1 MAQQDFSDIASLIPD
16 AQPSAATK
24 PAAQQQASEFSD
36 ISALLPDAAPA
47 QSGVDGFVAQ
57 YRPLA
62 ERVAKQAG
70 VAPEAILGQWGLE
83 TGWGKSVIP
92 GTNNLGNIKDF
103 SGGGVLATDNM
114 TGSRDAYR
122 KYGSAEDFGDDFAGL
137 LARRYKSAIG
147 SGQNAERYFTALK
160 TSGYAE
166 DPDYV
171 KKGVAAT
178 QMAARAMGSAA
189 PASLQAKSEYGSIQ
203 PQPPRSTFDAIKDMG
218 SALWQGAKS
227 TARSV
232 GATGSAYIGNLSD
245 VELAAEAQKS
255 DVANNPAA
263 LQSLQGEIARRK
275 AANPNAG
282 ILDAAA
288 DVIGAA
294 LQNKEGMAQMVAN
307 QAPNSAV
314 ALGGAWAGGKAGA
327 AVGSAFGPA
336 GTVVGGVLGG
346 LAGMFLGNAAMET
359 GGKAIEKA
367 EGGFT
372 PQERTEAIE
381 EGAVKAGV
389 ITAVDAATFKLGGA
403 IASSLNKGAIRAGAR
418 AEAKVLA
425 DAGINIADGAEIVA
439 ALAKNPALRKTAIE
453 AGEKAAKA
461 ASSTAS
467 RIGTAGTLLTT
478 ETLGEGVG
486 EYGGELAA
494 TGQADPYDAAL
505 EAISSFSQS
514 APQAAMSMVQSASNR
529 LDTKAIVAAAPEMA
543 PVIEKAATPN
553 SPLSR
558 AAMAA
563 NTPEVV
569 AQRQAERSAQAGAL
583 GDASAAEAAPAAAKD
598 AGVRLAE
605 LEAIAKGTPSQ
616 QVTDESGNPLTIP
629 GEPGRFFTQEE
640 KAEYDQLVQMRDATE
655 KVRNAD
661 KPQVDEISTRVE
673 EISASIRENGTLQ
686 AMRDAGENTNALL
699 KDLAIAKS
707 KSTAAAQ
714 REQALARVEFALG
727 MSDQL
732 MPARQPRE
740 AADPIQ
746 AQLSNPQISEV
757 DREELSINYFASKNQ
772 ALPEKTRQR
781 ALERAQEIVGRYAA
795 PSTGRAE
802 GDLSPAVLADIAPQ
816 PGSPEEALRQ
826 AERFD
831 SGAYQFKAE
840 GFPDEAAELELQA
853 DAARKEAAVR
863 REAIEL
869 ANRVEQVPAPAVAT
883 PAGPGP
889 AALRKRKATLRQ
901 LVDNGLGRVERR
913 NDGFFLVSQNGRQ
926 EFKLDGMADAQLAR
940 TAIADSIRDGAAK
953 ANTNPTEGQKQA
965 GNYKVGEIKFDGLT
979 LAVENPQ
986 GSTRSGVDP
995 NGERWETV
1003 MPANYGYIRGSAMAA
1018 DGDKVDI
1025 YLPNNAR
1032 SGSPA
1037 WIIDQ
1042 YNDDGSFDETKTVL
1056 GVRTAEEATRI
1067 YDAGYSDGSGPRRRG
1082 AVTEMSIEDFKA
1094 WANSAAA
1101 KKPAGAPR
1109 VMDEQAAIAASA
1121 AADGLRVTG
1130 TMPVRIDGE
1139 TRNIGLVSELPDA
1152 ESIARGGR
1160 ATRISKKQGEVL
1172 QAIAQ
1177 AFGKRVQFFYEPKNV
1192 GAGDGFIMNNDRS
1205 TIYLN
1210 TVSGR
1215 SPIVVFGHELMHQ
1228 LKRDNP
1234 EAHAAIAAVVER
1246 RVNRQAADNLYG
1258 KELGYSG
1265 DSVMEELISDIGGDL
1280 MSDKTFWSDVMD
1292 EVHAQND
1299 TKAARKIIVKL
1310 ADFLMRSI
1318 EALSR
1323 NLRSYAD
1330 TGAGSKLV
1338 DDMTEIRA
1346 AFRGALADYIKQ
1358 QGISKPAM
1366 QAEILKAGQDAKRSA
1381 GRTTKSDVQGDMFQ
1395 GDMIGPDE
1403 KVATGR
1409 VIDSKGGTEEGG
1421 NVDSAGRQIA
1431 PTRQALENFWK
1442 WFGDSDAVDDNGRP
1456 SLYHH
1461 TTRNDFDKFEANRVT
1476 KNSGTFDEWETS
1488 RAAIFFTE
1496 SLEDSQAYGK
1506 AGKGFEPG
1514 ANVMPVYLKAENILD
1529 MTSGYLP
1536 SYGRDAARIE
1546 EAGLNPRYMDRFD
1559 WSKFDDEDGKEMVD
1573 ALKRAGYDAVKFW
1586 DQNPDTQEDFQ
1597 ALAVFSPEQIKSAL
1611 GNRGTFDSADAN
1623 ITRSASRD
1631 DALTVEAYHFSRQP
1645 RNVLSTGAY
1654 GSGLQGSDRDAIMD
1668 HPDKRLRKRLYFYVN
1683 KGTGVRPES
1692 GVGGIAHKAILSN
1705 IYDSDADA
1713 KRLKQGRDKRA
1724 FESAVLDAGYD
1735 GYLARLDG
1743 TQPGQ
1748 VILLGQ
1754 KTVEPEVLGQRTQ
1767 IPEAKAVPQPAQR
1780 SMDAG
1785 DRIMANSS
1793 LPAGRMDLGMWSRVL
1808 RGMMPDVHAQ
1818 LDAAGVFDGD
1828 GSFYKDELVARAR
1841 KSQPIAAQSKGRE
1854 AKIEKLAPVAQRG
1867 QRVVGQ
1873 RVTLSA
1879 DEKQAIE
1886 FSAETTGVSAKEI
1899 TRVVR
1904 EHKLAHPTSQ
1914 GWAPLN
1920 FAKTKIEKGKIAYEY
1935 DKVPYSFNADADGRA
1950 LKPGTTEYDRRVGA
1964 VARRMTD
1971 EVRRVHQRAADGD
1984 KNAENIL
1991 AQAGWYKSM
2000 RARLRH
2006 EFGGLGDL
2014 FADLLG
2020 ATSPNTPVRD
2030 NWTNAVDS
2038 LRRATRGDFD
2048 QLIPAW
2054 EAWADDIDAR
2064 ETELRAWFNG
2074 QMADGKSKKA
2084 IKESAE
2090 YKEKLDSL
2098 IAARELPDALLPTK
2112 ETGKKYGFN
2121 GRNVARAMVDLW
2133 RVVRDADPDVKRG
2146 GTAPK
2151 AVNFS
2156 GNLIGFRER
2165 ATIDVWAARMLQR
2178 LSGGLRVPSMAEVGV
2193 SGEMRADG
2201 ATTLQFGFGQD
2212 VFSDAVKRIRKDPE
2226 LKTNDTLA
2234 KINDDD
2240 LQAVVWFVEK
2250 EIWTANNWTSAAGE
2264 GGSFELEASLSGSA
2278 EQERI
2283 KELRRIID
2291 SSKSK
2296 PDAKAKARAELAKL
2310 ERTVDRFVGGLSTQM
2325 SMDTQGIDFVPQ
2337 DSDMARLSNEVTTAI
2352 YEDDSATAVL
2362 ASKALATEGRYGG
2375 IERSLDL
2382 EVVAR
2387 EGYKPA
2393 ALWKK
2398 MLEIADRA
2406 KQDST
2411 FLSRVLRD
2419 DEEVDMLRHRPGV
2432 EIYFRE
2438 AASREKLE
2446 RVLGELANEG
2456 VEFLTVIVDGR
2467 RMSDAVKGQMPPAVG
2482 VRMQYV
2488 PEFDQRYGFD
2498 DLSSLDD
2505 AALAA
2510 KIQDKAAE
2518 MTALAD
2524 RVAKAVGNVSFASQF
2539 WYETDVAF
2547 GHEYQEKIDAIT
2559 TGSAEGSAAQ
2569 AGGREWAGRTARA
2582 GLESANRQARE
2593 TARTQPGGDVLDR
2606 NQAGTNDA
2614 GRPGATGSA
2623 NSGSVQDAGG
2633 VRRSARRMALDG
2645 GQDQRIEGREEDGS
2659 LTGLPRDFNIAGQQ
2673 IRASHWAPAEAVARK
2688 YMADAGLEYTP
2699 PARYA
2704 KVDPERAKRIA
2715 AEYDKLKHDPQNPQV
2730 KAAYE
2735 ALARETIAQYS
2746 AVIDS
2751 GLQVEFIDFAKQGDP
2766 YAASPRLMT
2775 EDVRNNNHMW
2785 LFSTRDGFGSDAEFD
2800 PIDNPLLAETEFT
2813 ISGQKALVNDLF
2825 RVVHDYFGHVKEGVG
2840 FRADGEEN
2848 TWRAHSS
2855 MFSPLAQRALTT
2867 ETRGQNSAVNFS
2879 SKPLFQVIG
2888 EHRARM
2894 LYDEGYARRVARDE
2908 AGDVRRRDVQDV
2920 KGLSGVSGLERDD
2933 VSVLQPQGSE
2943 LQALRRPGN
2952 NGGSTAADSA
2962 GVPGRDGASADTGTP
2977 DRQDQQRRQLR
2988 AGQSALGNANGEPS
3002 QQANL
3007 SDVDAQRQDAGDVG
3021 MGRGARA
3028 VDAGT
3033 QGSARQV
3040 QLDSRSGTRDASGDG
3055 REPLWKTIT
3064 VGEHNRTA
3072 SSGDTHYA
3080 DQKVGLL
3087 PQWVSEEGRRDS
3099 TPAEYN
3105 QRIEAMKDLI
3115 ACLRN

>member
-70 VAPEAILGQWGLE
+70 VAPETILGQWGLE

-147 SGQNAERYFTALK
+147 SGQNADRYFTALK

-263 LQSLQGEIARRK
+263 LQSLQEEIARRK

-307 QAPNSAV
+307 QAPNSVV

-569 AQRQAERSAQAGAL
+569 AQRQAAQAGAL
-583 GDASAAEAAPAAAKD
+583 GDAPAAEAAPAAAKD

-740 AADPIQ
+740 SADPIQ
-746 AQLSNPQISEV
+746 AQLSNPQISES

-795 PSTGRAE
+795 PVTGRAE
-802 GDLSPAVLADIAPQ
+802 GDLSPAVLGEIAPQ
-816 PGSPEEALRQ
+816 PGSPEDALRQ

-853 DAARKEAAVR
+853 DAAREEAAVR
-863 REAIEL
+863 REAIEQ
-869 ANRVEQVPAPAVAT
+869 ANRVEQVPAPTVAT

-1109 VMDEQAAIAASA
+1109 VMDEQAAIVASA
-1121 AADGLRVTG
+1121 AADGLQVTG

-1139 TRNIGLVSELPDA
+1139 TKNIGLVSELPDA

-1177 AFGKRVQFFYEPKNV
+1177 AFGKKVQFFYEPKNV

-1210 TVSGR
+1210 IVSGR

-1299 TKAARKIIVKL
+1299 TKAARKIIAKL

-1366 QAEILKAGQDAKRSA
+1366 QAEILKSGQDAVRSA
-1381 GRTTKSDVQGDMFQ
+1381 ARIKA
-1395 GDMIGPDE
+1395 IEDE
-1403 KVATGR
+1403 YK
-1409 VIDSKGGTEEGG
+1409 
-1421 NVDSAGRQIA
+1421 
-1431 PTRQALENFWK
+1431 ALEQQLRASDSWMKAPNGNKTELSAKQYVMVRTPAFK
-1442 WFGDSDAVDDNGRP
+1442 AWFGDWENDPANASKAIDENGEP
-1456 SLYHH
+1456 KVFYHGSKKAGF
-1461 TTRNDFDKFEANRVT
+1461 TEFDTDGEGKTR
-1476 KNSGTFDEWETS
+1476 GTG
-1488 RAAIFFTE
+1488 AFFTDDFRMAAGY
-1496 SLEDSQAYGK
+1496 SGSQNDA
-1506 AGKGFEPG
+1506 
-1514 ANVMPVYLKAENILD
+1514 PVYSAEQIFSDPDLIDGLSIEQGILVEVVTSSRGDKSWEWYESEEAALEELELDPGEELVQKPGYRMTDPDGYETAGTREEILDAISSLRVEAPGVYDVFLNVRDMVEVDWNGNNWDDGPKEDIWNILD
-1529 MTSGYLP
+1529 ENGDVYDTAYSQEEVDAAIARNPGFSAEQDEQSIYE
-1536 SYGRDAARIE
+1536 STDDAARS
-1546 EAGLNPRYMDRFD
+1546 GRDMDADGILIKNVFD
-1559 WSKFDDEDGKEMVD
+1559 TGPYGYAEDGNV
-1573 ALKRAGYDAVKFW
+1573 LVVYDPK
-1586 DQNPDTQEDFQ
+1586 N
-1597 ALAVFSPEQIKSAL
+1597 IKSASTNT
-1611 GNRGTFDSADAN
+1611 GAFDPSDAN
-1623 ITRSASRD
+1623 ITRSARRD

-1654 GSGLQGSDRDAIMD
+1654 GSGLQGSDRDAIME

-1705 IYDSDADA
+1705 IYDSDADV

-1743 TQPGQ
+1743 SQPGQ

-1754 KTVEPEVLGQRTQ
+1754 KTVEPEVLGPRTQ
-1767 IPEAKAVPQPAQR
+1767 IPEAKVVPQPTQR
-1780 SMDAG
+1780 NMDAG

-1793 LPAGRMDLGMWSRVL
+1793 LPAGRMELSMWSRVL
-1808 RGMMPDVHAQ
+1808 RGTMPDVHAE
-1818 LDAAGVFDGD
+1818 LEANGVFAGD
-1828 GSFYKDELVARAR
+1828 EGSLYKDELVARAR
-1841 KSQPIAAQSKGRE
+1841 RMSSDITASKARQDPAIGDKTDVAKLPKGRE
-1854 AKIEKLAPVAQRG
+1854 IPTSVAVGSLESSLELARSKSYRRGRDLKVDLQNRVLAAAKAARVNLSERTQALHKFLSGMVVSDAKYALQSNENAVGWYDQKVSRAIGALSTVHPEIETDKRARLAFLWALATTSNGLKVDKNFELAERAYRSWKETGVMPTDIGIGNASKAINKGMAQYNELSKKVGDERLLKFMSTNFAVSEIENMLGVSVGGEWMPTPVRGAAILGPKIGNGFFSNLNGYFDALTMDRWLMRTWGRMTGTLVEANKADIDKSRAKLSDVIA
-1867 QRVVGQ
+1867 
-1873 RVTLSA
+1873 TLSA
-1879 DEKQAIE
+1879 EE
-1886 FSAETTGVSAKEI
+1886 
-1899 TRVVR
+1899 R
-1904 EHKLAHPTSQ
+1904 
-1914 GWAPLN
+1914 
-1920 FAKTKIEKGKIAYEY
+1920 KT
-1935 DKVPYSFNADADGRA
+1935 
-1950 LKPGTTEYDRRVGA
+1950 
-1964 VARRMTD
+1964 M
-1971 EVRRVHQRAADGD
+1971 
-1984 KNAENIL
+1984 
-1991 AQAGWYKSM
+1991 
-2000 RARLRH
+2000 
-2006 EFGGLGDL
+2006 GDL
-2014 FADLLG
+2014 IGKTIKKNLTRAEVDTI
-2020 ATSPNTPVRD
+2020 ATASQKASMKVEKREVMMSTDAMNEFRKAANLHHMTMDGQKEAPEGPGER
-2030 NWTNAVDS
+2030 NWIRAVFQTA
-2038 LRRATRGDFD
+2038 LEALRGD
-2048 QLIPAW
+2048 
-2054 EAWADDIDAR
+2054 
-2064 ETELRAWFNG
+2064 
-2074 QMADGKSKKA
+2074 
-2084 IKESAE
+2084 
-2090 YKEKLDSL
+2090 
-2098 IAARELPDALLPTK
+2098 
-2112 ETGKKYGFN
+2112 
-2121 GRNVARAMVDLW
+2121 
-2133 RVVRDADPDVKRG
+2133 
-2146 GTAPK
+2146 
-2151 AVNFS
+2151 
-2156 GNLIGFRER
+2156 
-2165 ATIDVWAARMLQR
+2165 
-2178 LSGGLRVPSMAEVGV
+2178 GLNMTMS
-2193 SGEMRADG
+2193 
-2201 ATTLQFGFGQD
+2201 
-2212 VFSDAVKRIRKDPE
+2212 
-2226 LKTNDTLA
+2226 
-2234 KINDDD
+2234 D
-2240 LQAVVWFVEK
+2240 LQALLWYPERRLYD
-2250 EIWTANNWTSAAGE
+2250 AA
-2264 GGSFELEASLSGSA
+2264 
-2278 EQERI
+2278 
-2283 KELRRIID
+2283 
-2291 SSKSK
+2291 KS
-2296 PDAKAKARAELAKL
+2296 DED
-2310 ERTVDRFVGGLSTQM
+2310 V
-2325 SMDTQGIDFVPQ
+2325 
-2337 DSDMARLSNEVTTAI
+2337 SNG
-2352 YEDDSATAVL
+2352 YEDDEAPDYANAAFNLAVKAGVSEVRVRAAMDAAEARGTVQGAQLSAGEKADMLSEFRAAPEQAVQLAFEVAPDPNNKALTQRWSTLPEREKTAITKLVKDAVL
-2362 ASKALATEGRYGG
+2362 KDISNAVGVEVSKTVQAIGGYAGLVNPNLITEYKRKKVSIEDARALAAAIGIALDQDSVALIDPRASGTAGIVRITLPFDASRMAQELFTSISSQIPGVDGFTARGRNFDVLNFTDTPTEELAGK
-2375 IERSLDL
+2375 IERAIANVVGDVDAAISFGEINSELVEKAEYANQIQGARPRAGEEVLGRIRGIRDRARQIVAAELERGDL
-2382 EVVAR
+2382 EV
-2387 EGYKPA
+2387 P
-2393 ALWKK
+2393 
-2398 MLEIADRA
+2398 
-2406 KQDST
+2406 
-2411 FLSRVLRD
+2411 
-2419 DEEVDMLRHRPGV
+2419 
-2432 EIYFRE
+2432 
-2438 AASREKLE
+2438 
-2446 RVLGELANEG
+2446 
-2456 VEFLTVIVDGR
+2456 
-2467 RMSDAVKGQMPPAVG
+2467 
-2482 VRMQYV
+2482 
-2488 PEFDQRYGFD
+2488 
-2498 DLSSLDD
+2498 
-2505 AALAA
+2505 
-2510 KIQDKAAE
+2510 
-2518 MTALAD
+2518 
-2524 RVAKAVGNVSFASQF
+2524 
-2539 WYETDVAF
+2539 
-2547 GHEYQEKIDAIT
+2547 
-2559 TGSAEGSAAQ
+2559 GSAGAARRGN
-2569 AGGREWAGRTARA
+2569 AGVGQEA
-2582 GLESANRQARE
+2582 
-2593 TARTQPGGDVLDR
+2593 
-2606 NQAGTNDA
+2606 
-2614 GRPGATGSA
+2614 ATGSA
-2623 NSGSVQDAGG
+2623 AGSVQDPGG
-2633 VRRSARRMALDG
+2633 IRRSARRVALEG

-2659 LTGLPRDFNIAGQQ
+2659 LTGLPRDFNVAGQQ

-2699 PARYA
+2699 PVRYA
-2704 KVDPERAKRIA
+2704 KVDPDRAKRIA

-2735 ALARETIAQYS
+2735 ALARETIAQYR

-2867 ETRGQNSAVNFS
+2867 ETRGQNSWVNYG
-2879 SKPLFQVIG
+2879 PHG
-2888 EHRARM
+2888 ETNRK
-2894 LYDEGYARRVARDE
+2894 
-2908 AGDVRRRDVQDV
+2908 AG
-2920 KGLSGVSGLERDD
+2920 
-2933 VSVLQPQGSE
+2933 
-2943 LQALRRPGN
+2943 
-2952 NGGSTAADSA
+2952 AA
-2962 GVPGRDGASADTGTP
+2962 
-2977 DRQDQQRRQLR
+2977 
-2988 AGQSALGNANGEPS
+2988 E
-3002 QQANL
+3002 
-3007 SDVDAQRQDAGDVG
+3007 
-3021 MGRGARA
+3021 
-3028 VDAGT
+3028 
-3033 QGSARQV
+3033 
-3040 QLDSRSGTRDASGDG
+3040 
-3055 REPLWKTIT
+3055 
-3064 VGEHNRTA
+3064 
-3072 SSGDTHYA
+3072 THYA

-3115 ACLRN
+3115 ACLRK

>member
-263 LQSLQGEIARRK
+263 LQSLQEEIARRK

-307 QAPNSAV
+307 QAPNSVV

-367 EGGFT
+367 EGGLT

-569 AQRQAERSAQAGAL
+569 AQRQAEQSAQAGAL

-661 KPQVDEISTRVE
+661 KPQVDEISTRVD

-757 DREELSINYFASKNQ
+757 DREELSINYFASKNK

-781 ALERAQEIVGRYAA
+781 ALERAQEIVGRYVA
-795 PSTGRAE
+795 PATGRAE
-802 GDLSPAVLADIAPQ
+802 GDLSPAVLGDIAPQ

-840 GFPDEAAELELQA
+840 GFPDEAAELEMQA
-853 DAARKEAAVR
+853 DAAREEAAVR
-863 REAIEL
+863 REAIEQ
-869 ANRVEQVPAPAVAT
+869 ANRVEQVQAPTVAT

-926 EFKLDGMADAQLAR
+926 EFKLEGMADAQLAR

-986 GSTRSGVDP
+986 GSTRGGVDP
-995 NGERWETV
+995 SGERWETV

-1109 VMDEQAAIAASA
+1109 MMDEQAAIAASA
-1121 AADGLRVTG
+1121 AADGLQVTG
-1130 TMPVRIDGE
+1130 TMSVRIDGE
-1139 TRNIGLVSELPDA
+1139 TKNIGLVSELPDA

-1192 GAGDGFIMNNDRS
+1192 GVGDGFIMNNDRS

-1210 TVSGR
+1210 IVSGR

-1299 TKAARKIIVKL
+1299 TKAARKIIAKL

-1366 QAEILKAGQDAKRSA
+1366 QAEILKAGQDAVRSA
-1381 GRTTKSDVQGDMFQ
+1381 SRIKA
-1395 GDMIGPDE
+1395 IEDE
-1403 KVATGR
+1403 YK
-1409 VIDSKGGTEEGG
+1409 
-1421 NVDSAGRQIA
+1421 
-1431 PTRQALENFWK
+1431 ALEQQLRASDSWMKAPNGNKTELSAKQYVMVRTPAFK
-1442 WFGDSDAVDDNGRP
+1442 AWFGDWENDPTNASKAIDENGEP
-1456 SLYHH
+1456 KVFYHGSKKAGF
-1461 TTRNDFDKFEANRVT
+1461 TEFDTDGEGKTR
-1476 KNSGTFDEWETS
+1476 GTG
-1488 RAAIFFTE
+1488 AFFTDDFRMAAGY
-1496 SLEDSQAYGK
+1496 SGSQNDA
-1506 AGKGFEPG
+1506 
-1514 ANVMPVYLKAENILD
+1514 PVYSAEQIFSDPDLIDGLSIEQGILVEVVTSSRGDKSWEWYESEEAALEELELDPGEELVQKPGYRMTDPDGYETAGTKEEILDAISSLRVEAPGVYDVFLNVRDMVEVDWKGNNWDDGPKEDIWNILD
-1529 MTSGYLP
+1529 ENGDVYDTAYSQEDADAAITRNPGFSAEQDEQYIYE
-1536 SYGRDAARIE
+1536 STDDAARS
-1546 EAGLNPRYMDRFD
+1546 GRDMDADGILIKNVFD
-1559 WSKFDDEDGKEMVD
+1559 TGPYGYAEDGNV
-1573 ALKRAGYDAVKFW
+1573 LVVYDPK
-1586 DQNPDTQEDFQ
+1586 N
-1597 ALAVFSPEQIKSAL
+1597 IKSASTNT
-1611 GNRGTFDSADAN
+1611 GAFDPSDAN
-1623 ITRSASRD
+1623 ITRSARRD
-1631 DALTVEAYHFSRQP
+1631 DALTIEAYHFSRQP

-1654 GSGLQGSDRDAIMD
+1654 GSGLQGSDRDAIME

-1754 KTVEPEVLGQRTQ
+1754 KTVEPEVLGPRTQ
-1767 IPEAKAVPQPAQR
+1767 IPEAKVVPQPAQR
-1780 SMDAG
+1780 NMDAG
-1785 DRIMANSS
+1785 GRIMANSS

-1818 LDAAGVFDGD
+1818 LDAAGVFDSD

-1841 KSQPIAAQSKGRE
+1841 KSQPVATQSRERE
-1854 AKIEKLAPVAQRG
+1854 AKIEKLTPVAQRG

-1886 FSAETTGVSAKEI
+1886 FSAETTGVSTKEI

-1920 FAKTKIEKGKIAYEY
+1920 FAKAKIEKGKIAYEY
-1935 DKVPYSFNADADGRA
+1935 DKVPYSFNTDADGRA
-1950 LKPGTTEYDRRVGA
+1950 LKPGTAEYDRRVGA

-1971 EVRRVHQRAADGD
+1971 EVRRVHQRAVDGD

-2074 QMADGKSKKA
+2074 KMADGKSKKA

-2090 YKEKLDSL
+2090 YKEKLDGL

-2291 SSKSK
+2291 SSKSR
-2296 PDAKAKARAELAKL
+2296 PDAKAKARADLAKL

-2382 EVVAR
+2382 EVVVR

-2446 RVLGELANEG
+2446 QVLSELANEG

-2467 RMSDAVKGQMPPAVG
+2467 RMSDAVNGQMPPAVG

-2569 AGGREWAGRTARA
+2569 AGGREWAGRTTRA

-2593 TARTQPGGDVLDR
+2593 TARTQPGGDVLGRD
-2606 NQAGTNDA
+2606 QAGANDA

-2633 VRRSARRMALDG
+2633 IRRSARRVALEG

-2659 LTGLPRDFNIAGQQ
+2659 LTGLPRDFNVAGQQ

-2699 PARYA
+2699 PVRYA
-2704 KVDPERAKRIA
+2704 KVDPDRAKRIA

-2735 ALARETIAQYS
+2735 ALARETIAQYR

-2775 EDVRNNNHMW
+2775 EDVRDNNHMW

-2867 ETRGQNSAVNFS
+2867 ETRGQNSWVNYG
-2879 SKPLFQVIG
+2879 PHG
-2888 EHRARM
+2888 EANRK
-2894 LYDEGYARRVARDE
+2894 
-2908 AGDVRRRDVQDV
+2908 AG
-2920 KGLSGVSGLERDD
+2920 
-2933 VSVLQPQGSE
+2933 
-2943 LQALRRPGN
+2943 
-2952 NGGSTAADSA
+2952 AA
-2962 GVPGRDGASADTGTP
+2962 
-2977 DRQDQQRRQLR
+2977 
-2988 AGQSALGNANGEPS
+2988 E
-3002 QQANL
+3002 
-3007 SDVDAQRQDAGDVG
+3007 
-3021 MGRGARA
+3021 
-3028 VDAGT
+3028 
-3033 QGSARQV
+3033 
-3040 QLDSRSGTRDASGDG
+3040 
-3055 REPLWKTIT
+3055 
-3064 VGEHNRTA
+3064 
-3072 SSGDTHYA
+3072 THYA

-3115 ACLRN
+3115 ACLRK

>member
-178 QMAARAMGSAA
+178 QMAARAIGSAA

-263 LQSLQGEIARRK
+263 LQSLQEEIARRK

-294 LQNKEGMAQMVAN
+294 LQNKEGTAQMVAN
-307 QAPNSAV
+307 QAPNSVV

-439 ALAKNPALRKTAIE
+439 VLAKNPALRKTAIE

-467 RIGTAGTLLTT
+467 RIGAAGTLLTT

-558 AAMAA
+558 AATAA

-569 AQRQAERSAQAGAL
+569 AQRQAEQAA
-583 GDASAAEAAPAAAKD
+583 AAAPEAAESQAPGQDTAT
-598 AGVRLAE
+598 RLAE
-605 LEAIAKGTPSQ
+605 LEAIARGTPGAVNADGQ
-616 QVTDESGNPLTIP
+616 AIP
-629 GEPGRFFTQEE
+629 GQQKRFFTPEE
-640 KAEYDQLVQMRDATE
+640 KAEYDQLVAMRDATE
-655 KVRNAD
+655 QVRNAA
-661 KPQVDEISTRVE
+661 KPQVDEISTRVD

-732 MPARQPRE
+732 MPDRQPRE

-772 ALPEKTRQR
+772 ALPEKTRQH

-795 PSTGRAE
+795 PATGRAE
-802 GDLSPAVLADIAPQ
+802 GDLSPAVLGDIAPQ

-853 DAARKEAAVR
+853 DAAREEAAVR
-863 REAIEL
+863 REAIEQ
-869 ANRVEQVPAPAVAT
+869 ANRVEQVPAPTVAT
-883 PAGPGP
+883 PAGQGP
-889 AALRKRKATLRQ
+889 AAIRKRKATLRQ

-940 TAIADSIRDGAAK
+940 TAIADSIRDGAAN

-1094 WANSAAA
+1094 WANSDAA

-1109 VMDEQAAIAASA
+1109 AVDEQTAIAASA
-1121 AADGLRVTG
+1121 AADGLQVTG
-1130 TMPVRIDGE
+1130 TMPVRFNGE
-1139 TRNIGLVSELPDA
+1139 TKSIGLVSELPDA

-1177 AFGKRVQFFYEPKNV
+1177 AFGKKVQFFYEPKNV

-1280 MSDKTFWSDVMD
+1280 MADKTFWSDVMD

-1299 TKAARKIIVKL
+1299 TKAARKIIAKL
-1310 ADFLMRSI
+1310 ADFLLRSI

-1346 AFRGALADYIKQ
+1346 AFRGALSDYIKQ
-1358 QGISKPAM
+1358 QGVSKPAM
-1366 QAEILKAGQDAKRSA
+1366 QAEILRAGQDAKRSA

-1395 GDMIGPDE
+1395 GDMIGQDE
-1403 KVATGR
+1403 KIATGR
-1409 VIDSKGGTEEGG
+1409 VIDSNGNTEEGG

-1442 WFGDSDAVDDNGRP
+1442 WFGDSEAVDDNGRP
-1456 SLYHH
+1456 SLYYH
-1461 TTRNDFDKFEANRVT
+1461 TTRNDFDRFEANRVT
-1476 KNSGTFDEWETS
+1476 KNSGTFGDWETS

-1514 ANVMPVYLKAENILD
+1514 ASVMPVYLKAENILD

-1559 WSKFDDEDGKEMVD
+1559 WSKFDDEDGKDMVD

-1611 GNRGTFDSADAN
+1611 GNRGTFDGADAN
-1623 ITRSASRD
+1623 ITRSASRE

-1654 GSGLQGSDRDAIMD
+1654 GSGLQGSDRDAIME

-1705 IYDSDADA
+1705 IYDSDADV

-1743 TQPGQ
+1743 SQPGQ

-1754 KTVEPEVLGQRTQ
+1754 KTVEPEVLGPRTQ
-1767 IPEAKAVPQPAQR
+1767 IPEAKVVPQPTQR
-1780 SMDAG
+1780 NMDAG

-1793 LPAGRMDLGMWSRVL
+1793 LPAGRMELSMWSRVL
-1808 RGMMPDVHAQ
+1808 RGTMPDVHAE
-1818 LDAAGVFDGD
+1818 LEANGVFAGEE
-1828 GSFYKDELVARAR
+1828 GSLYKDELVARAR
-1841 KSQPIAAQSKGRE
+1841 RMSSDITASKARQDPAIGDKTDVAKLPKGRE
-1854 AKIEKLAPVAQRG
+1854 IPTSVAVGSLESSLELARSKSYRRGRDLKVDLQNRVLAAAKAARVNLSERTQALHKFLSGMVVSDAKYALQSNENAVGWYDQKVSRAIGALSTVHPEIETDKRARLAFLWALATTSNGLKVDKNFELAERAYRSWKETGVMPTDIGIGNASKAINKGMAQYNELSKKVGDERLLKFMSTNFAVSEIENMLGVSVGGEWMPTPVRGAAILGPKIGNGFFSNLNGYFDALTMDRWLMRTWGRMTGTLVEANKADIDKSRAKLSDVIA
-1867 QRVVGQ
+1867 
-1873 RVTLSA
+1873 TLSA
-1879 DEKQAIE
+1879 EE
-1886 FSAETTGVSAKEI
+1886 
-1899 TRVVR
+1899 R
-1904 EHKLAHPTSQ
+1904 
-1914 GWAPLN
+1914 
-1920 FAKTKIEKGKIAYEY
+1920 KT
-1935 DKVPYSFNADADGRA
+1935 
-1950 LKPGTTEYDRRVGA
+1950 
-1964 VARRMTD
+1964 M
-1971 EVRRVHQRAADGD
+1971 
-1984 KNAENIL
+1984 
-1991 AQAGWYKSM
+1991 
-2000 RARLRH
+2000 
-2006 EFGGLGDL
+2006 GDL
-2014 FADLLG
+2014 IGKTIKKNLTRAEVDTI
-2020 ATSPNTPVRD
+2020 ATASQKASMKVEKREVMMSTDAMNEFRKAANLHHMTMDGQKEAPEGPGER
-2030 NWTNAVDS
+2030 NWIRAVFQTA
-2038 LRRATRGDFD
+2038 LEALRGD
-2048 QLIPAW
+2048 
-2054 EAWADDIDAR
+2054 
-2064 ETELRAWFNG
+2064 
-2074 QMADGKSKKA
+2074 
-2084 IKESAE
+2084 
-2090 YKEKLDSL
+2090 
-2098 IAARELPDALLPTK
+2098 
-2112 ETGKKYGFN
+2112 
-2121 GRNVARAMVDLW
+2121 
-2133 RVVRDADPDVKRG
+2133 
-2146 GTAPK
+2146 
-2151 AVNFS
+2151 
-2156 GNLIGFRER
+2156 
-2165 ATIDVWAARMLQR
+2165 
-2178 LSGGLRVPSMAEVGV
+2178 GLNMTMS
-2193 SGEMRADG
+2193 
-2201 ATTLQFGFGQD
+2201 
-2212 VFSDAVKRIRKDPE
+2212 
-2226 LKTNDTLA
+2226 
-2234 KINDDD
+2234 D
-2240 LQAVVWFVEK
+2240 LQALLWYPERRLYD
-2250 EIWTANNWTSAAGE
+2250 AA
-2264 GGSFELEASLSGSA
+2264 
-2278 EQERI
+2278 
-2283 KELRRIID
+2283 
-2291 SSKSK
+2291 KS
-2296 PDAKAKARAELAKL
+2296 DED
-2310 ERTVDRFVGGLSTQM
+2310 V
-2325 SMDTQGIDFVPQ
+2325 
-2337 DSDMARLSNEVTTAI
+2337 SNG
-2352 YEDDSATAVL
+2352 YEDDEAPDYANAAFNLAVKAGVSEVRVRAAMDAAEARGTVQGAQLSAGEKADMLSEFRAAPEQAVQLAFEVAPDPNNKALTQRWSTLPEREKTAITKLVKDAVL
-2362 ASKALATEGRYGG
+2362 KDISNAVGVEVSKTVQAIGGYAGLVNPNLITEYKRKKVSIEDARALAAAIGIALDQDSVALIDPRASGTAGIVRITLPFDASRMAQELFTSISSQIPGVDGFTARGRNFDVLNFTDTPTEELAGK
-2375 IERSLDL
+2375 IERAIANVVGDVDAAISFGEINSELVEKAEYANQIQGARPRAGEEVLGRIRGIRDRARQIVAAELERGDL
-2382 EVVAR
+2382 EV
-2387 EGYKPA
+2387 P
-2393 ALWKK
+2393 
-2398 MLEIADRA
+2398 
-2406 KQDST
+2406 
-2411 FLSRVLRD
+2411 
-2419 DEEVDMLRHRPGV
+2419 
-2432 EIYFRE
+2432 
-2438 AASREKLE
+2438 
-2446 RVLGELANEG
+2446 
-2456 VEFLTVIVDGR
+2456 
-2467 RMSDAVKGQMPPAVG
+2467 
-2482 VRMQYV
+2482 
-2488 PEFDQRYGFD
+2488 
-2498 DLSSLDD
+2498 
-2505 AALAA
+2505 
-2510 KIQDKAAE
+2510 
-2518 MTALAD
+2518 
-2524 RVAKAVGNVSFASQF
+2524 
-2539 WYETDVAF
+2539 
-2547 GHEYQEKIDAIT
+2547 
-2559 TGSAEGSAAQ
+2559 GSAGAARRGN
-2569 AGGREWAGRTARA
+2569 AGVGQEA
-2582 GLESANRQARE
+2582 
-2593 TARTQPGGDVLDR
+2593 
-2606 NQAGTNDA
+2606 
-2614 GRPGATGSA
+2614 ATGSA
-2623 NSGSVQDAGG
+2623 AGSVQDPGG
-2633 VRRSARRMALDG
+2633 IRRSARRVALEG

-2659 LTGLPRDFNIAGQQ
+2659 LTGLPRDFNVAGQQ

-2699 PARYA
+2699 PVRYA
-2704 KVDPERAKRIA
+2704 KVDPDRAKRIA

-2735 ALARETIAQYS
+2735 ALARETIAQYR

-2800 PIDNPLLAETEFT
+2800 QIDNPLLAETEFT

-2867 ETRGQNSAVNFS
+2867 ETRGQNSWVNYG
-2879 SKPLFQVIG
+2879 PHG
-2888 EHRARM
+2888 ETNRK
-2894 LYDEGYARRVARDE
+2894 
-2908 AGDVRRRDVQDV
+2908 AG
-2920 KGLSGVSGLERDD
+2920 
-2933 VSVLQPQGSE
+2933 
-2943 LQALRRPGN
+2943 
-2952 NGGSTAADSA
+2952 AA
-2962 GVPGRDGASADTGTP
+2962 
-2977 DRQDQQRRQLR
+2977 
-2988 AGQSALGNANGEPS
+2988 E
-3002 QQANL
+3002 
-3007 SDVDAQRQDAGDVG
+3007 
-3021 MGRGARA
+3021 
-3028 VDAGT
+3028 
-3033 QGSARQV
+3033 
-3040 QLDSRSGTRDASGDG
+3040 
-3055 REPLWKTIT
+3055 
-3064 VGEHNRTA
+3064 
-3072 SSGDTHYA
+3072 THYA

-3115 ACLRN
+3115 ACLRK